1 MNNQSFLRFSEEIS
15 NFSETTH
22 LPEPFHTQKIT
33 ISTVST
39 RRHARSTRAVLVQ
52 HKEAPLYQ
60 QQHKGA
66 G

>member
-1 MNNQSFLRFSEEIS
+1 MNNQSFLRFSKEIS

-22 LPEPFHTQKIT
+22 LSELFHTQKKIT

-52 HKEAPLYQ
+52 HKEAL
-60 QQHKGA
+60 
-66 G
+66 